1 MMSNE
6 KKAYIKLCQSQM
18 SYGLRLE
25 RE

>member
-1 MMSNE
+1 MSNE